1 MPFFPGL
8 YPFIGAQHRE
18 ERNLC
23 IADRLKSRGIQGQLA
38 VATEGTSS
46 LHFGANNRVSL
57 KTIVKLKEP
66 EFMNAFNVMGRTKRP
81 LQAIPVRVLM
91 SSKTTL
97 LGAARYAAPEFK

>member
-1 MPFFPGL
+1 MLFH
-8 YPFIGAQHRE
+8 A
-18 ERNLC
+18 
-23 IADRLKSRGIQGQLA
+23 AKSLFR
-38 VATEGTSS
+38 
-46 LHFGANNRVSL
+46 
-57 KTIVKLKEP
+57 LKEP